1 MIPRF
6 HLAFPVHNLKM
17 AKQFYIQVLGC
28 SLGRESD
35 KWIDFNLYGHQI
47 VAHLAPKDCNQQQK
61 NIVDG
66 DEIPS
71 RHFGVIL
78 DWMEWE
84 ILCKKIM
91 DKDVKFYV
99 KPKIRFKNKKGEQG
113 TFFVLDP
120 SSNVLEFKAFKHDKM
135 VFEK

>member
-1 MIPRF
+1 MILRF

-17 AKQFYIQVLGC
+17 AKQFYTQVLGC

-61 NIVDG
+61 NRVDG

-78 DWMEWE
+78 DWTEWE
-84 ILCKKIM
+84 FLGKKIM
-91 DKDVKFYV
+91 DKNVKFYL
-99 KPKIRFKNKKGEQG
+99 KPKIRFI
-113 TFFVLDP
+113 
-120 SSNVLEFKAFKHDKM
+120 HIY
-135 VFEK
+135 

>member
-17 AKQFYIQVLGC
+17 AKQFYTQVLGC

-35 KWIDFNLYGHQI
+35 KWVDFNLYGHQI

-78 DWMEWE
+78 DWMELE

-99 KPKIRFKNKKGEQG
+99 KPKIRFQNKKGEQG
-113 TFFVLDP
+113 TFFILDP
-120 SSNVLEFKAFKHDKM
+120 SSNVIEFKAFKYDKM